1 MQQSWNSSFSFTSC
15 WWIRGHLVCVTT
27 RVSPYLHKEDAGNTS
42 FECQGRL
49 KLSRSTGQA
58 PINLQRPGRSKGSS
72 GFCKTTPK
80 TGRAAADVVNSTAKG
95 GRSPLCFLRKF
106 CININSFVV
115 AEFETIIPTNRPI
128 GSRNRPNAYFSVCGL
143 PGV

>member
-1 MQQSWNSSFSFTSC
+1 MQQSWNSSFSFTFC
-15 WWIRGHLVCVTT
+15 WWIRAHLASVTT
-27 RVSPYLHKEDAGNTS
+27 RVSPYLHKEDPGS
-42 FECQGRL
+42 ILFECQGRL
-49 KLSRSTGQA
+49 KLGRSTGQS
-58 PINLQRPGRSKGSS
+58 PINLQRSGRSKGSS

-80 TGRAAADVVNSTAKG
+80 TGRAAADVVTSSVQG
-95 GRSPLCFLRKF
+95 GRSPLSSLRKF

-128 GSRNRPNAYFSVCGL
+128 GSRNRPNVNFSVCGL